1 MFIPSHVWFISK
13 SNSENCIEIRYFL
26 TKLQTKISWLL
37 FMAHGVGLGL
47 VGLVL
52 GLIELSWNSGPS
64 EWRSQ
69 MDIVSYNDNCLFS

>member
-1 MFIPSHVWFISK
+1 
-13 SNSENCIEIRYFL
+13 
-26 TKLQTKISWLL
+26 
-37 FMAHGVGLGL
+37 MAHGVGLGL